1 MFRGFP
7 CLLPK
12 SRGQNW
18 LMCRQ
23 YDTSALLSYL
33 AYNRKR
39 LYQAEAYLV
48 GFAQE
53 SQPWKLG
60 RSSPWLVRRRVDNI
74 EYRQL
79 PTVGDKL
86 VTSNRQIRF
95 PLSAGTAT
103 SKLDKTQGAA
113 PAHAPPLN
121 RKCCLDEI
129 VAFLASAIPPFSMTH
144 SHVDACSSSSIGM

>member
-1 MFRGFP
+1 
-7 CLLPK
+7 
-12 SRGQNW
+12 
-18 LMCRQ
+18 MCRQ
-23 YDTSALLSYL
+23 YDTSALFSYL
-33 AYNRKR
+33 ACNRKQ
-39 LYQAEAYLV
+39 LYQAEAYLA

-60 RSSPWLVRRRVDNI
+60 RSPWIVRRRVDNI

-79 PTVGDKL
+79 STVGDKL

-113 PAHAPPLN
+113 PAHSPPLN
-121 RKCCLDEI
+121 RKCCLDGI
-129 VAFLASAIPPFSMTH
+129 ALVGFCHSAIFNDSF
-144 SHVDACSSSSIGM
+144 AC